1 MSATISA
8 TTDDTSS
15 NVVRLPSATTAP
27 RSGQER
33 TERTREL
40 LEQLAGAQ
48 GAMRRHL
55 LDQIVE
61 ANLPLARSI
70 ARRYAGRGIAVD
82 DLEQVAALALVS
94 AAKRFDPA
102 RGADF
107 FAYAVPTIKGEL
119 RKHFRD
125 AGWVVRPPRRLQ
137 ELQARLWAAEQ
148 DLGQVLGRPA
158 TPAEIA
164 EHLEVDLDEVLE
176 ALGLSGC
183 FSTASLDVPLGED
196 GATYADLQGEE
207 DGAFEQCDA
216 RVALG
221 PLVRNLSERDRRI
234 LELRFFRNWSQQRIG
249 EEIGVTQMQVSRL
262 LSRILGQLRT
272 ALEDEGSAR
281 TA

>member
-1 MSATISA
+1 MTA
-8 TTDDTSS
+8 TTSDS
-15 NVVRLPSATTAP
+15 NVVQLPSAASAP
-27 RSGQER
+27 RTSQER

-40 LEQLAGAQ
+40 LAQLPDAPA
-48 GAMRRHL
+48 ALRRHL
-55 LDQIVE
+55 LDQVVE
-61 ANLPLARSI
+61 VNLPLSRSI

-82 DLEQVAALALVS
+82 DLEQVAALALVA
-94 AAKRFDPA
+94 AAKRFDPS

-125 AGWVVRPPRRLQ
+125 AGWAVRPPRRLQ

-148 DLGQVLGRPA
+148 DLGQELGRPA

-164 EHLEVDLDEVLE
+164 EHLEVDIDEVLE

-207 DGAFEQCDA
+207 DLGFEQCDA

-221 PLVRNLSERDRRI
+221 PLVRGLSDRDRRI
-234 LELRFFRNWSQQRIG
+234 IELRFFHNWSQQRIG

-262 LSRILGQLRT
+262 LTRILGQLRT
-272 ALEDEGSAR
+272 SLEDEGSAR